1 MIDRALLDVADL
13 MKPYTHLSGS
23 IVYLIKLNPATDI
36 SFSQTESEIISLLNI
51 RNIRLV
57 TVELGVNTEDFNLQ
71 RISDP
76 VFTNSFYNP
85 VINITSFG
93 NTMDIAAGNVLQ
105 LVNENK
111 YESLNMQVGWLYFDK
126 KVWSILIYL
135 GHSYLISRL
144 EGTKLLFFHK
154 QTLRN
159 STQSI

>member
-1 MIDRALLDVADL
+1 LDVADL

-111 YESLNMQVGWLYFDK
+111 YESLNMQVG
-126 KVWSILIYL
+126 
-135 GHSYLISRL
+135 
-144 EGTKLLFFHK
+144 
-154 QTLRN
+154 
-159 STQSI
+159 